1 MSLSPVQSMKEANTS
16 HRTVVYH
23 EDIFCAEHEGGEHLL
38 YDE

>member
-1 MSLSPVQSMKEANTS
+1 MKIFSVQSMKEANTS
-16 HRTVVYH
+16 HRTGVYH